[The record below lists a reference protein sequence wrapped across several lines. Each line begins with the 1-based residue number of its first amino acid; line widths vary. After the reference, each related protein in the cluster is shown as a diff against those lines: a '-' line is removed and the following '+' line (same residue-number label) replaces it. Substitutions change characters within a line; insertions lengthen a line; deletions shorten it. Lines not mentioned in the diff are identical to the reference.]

1 MRACIRGSAGQ
12 IDGTRIEFESKSQRL
27 HLDLG
32 LGGGLRVAG
41 VEHLEDRKRVSH
53 GPFGITAFQVD
64 PSVRDASAILVEA
77 DGVSALYVGDLRA
90 GILEKL
96 LLAPPLHVDLLLM
109 EGATIG
115 SATNADGFATETDF
129 EDQFAGIFRQTK
141 GIALVWCSPQ
151 NVDRIVT
158 IYRAC
163 LRTNRQFIVERA
175 TAEMLRT
182 TIAPVPVPREVWE
195 AIRVF
200 ATSGDKKSARR
211 AGSPG
216 GDGEGPPT
224 ISSDDLAAV
233 AGKSVVLFRPSMMN
247 DLERTNALA
256 DARLMFSMWSGYL
269 EYENSNPVL
278 EWLDRHQ
285 IPLDQFHTSGHAAI
299 IELVELRRAFAAA
312 PVVPIGRHP
321 ERFAVLFGK
330 VERRA
335 IGEWW
340 DVVRQAVNLS
350 SCSRRGASPHRSPK
364 GATSGGWSRCWR
376 SSWPA
381 IAPDCRTATR
391 FDVADHQRQHR

>member
-1 MRACIRGSAGQ
+1 MQ
-12 IDGTRIEFESKSQRL
+12 IDGPRVELESKGRRVQ
-27 HLDLG
+27 LDLG
-32 LGGGLRVAG
+32 LAGGLRVAG
-41 VEHLEDRKRVSH
+41 VAQLEDRKRVGR
-53 GPFGITAFQVD
+53 GPFGITAFLVD

-115 SATNADGFATETDF
+115 SATNADGFPTETDF

-141 GIALVWCSPQ
+141 GMSLVWCSPQ

-163 LRTNRQFIVERA
+163 LRTNRQFVVDRA
-175 TAEMLRT
+175 TAHMLRT
-182 TIAPVPVPREVWE
+182 TVIPVPVPQEVWE
-195 AIRVF
+195 GLRVL
-200 ATSGDKKSARR
+200 APQGERRGARR
-211 AGSPG
+211 ANGPSG
-216 GDGEGPPT
+216 REGEGPPV
-224 ISSDDLAAV
+224 ISPSDLAGV
-233 AGKSVVLFRPSMMN
+233 AGRSVVLFRPSMMA
-247 DLERTNALA
+247 DLEQAKCLTNA
-256 DARLMFSMWSGYL
+256 RLVFSMWSGYL

-278 EWLDRHQ
+278 EWLERHD
-285 IPLDQFHTSGHAAI
+285 IPLDQFHTAGHAAI

-330 VERRA
+330 VEHRA

-340 DVVRQAVNLS
+340 EVSQT
-350 SCSRRGASPHRSPK
+350 P
-364 GATSGGWSRCWR
+364 
-376 SSWPA
+376 
-381 IAPDCRTATR
+381 
-391 FDVADHQRQHR
+391 